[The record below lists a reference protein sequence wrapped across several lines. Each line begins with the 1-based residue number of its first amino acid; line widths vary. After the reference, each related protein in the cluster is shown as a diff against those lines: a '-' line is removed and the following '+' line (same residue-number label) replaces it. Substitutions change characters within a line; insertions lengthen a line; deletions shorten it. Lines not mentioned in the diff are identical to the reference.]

1 MAKRALVLSG
11 GGMFAAFQA
20 GAWRALAGRFAPDVV
35 IGASAGALNAW
46 MVAGRVDPEELCRLW
61 LTLDER
67 LEAPRW
73 RWPRRWS
80 DGILDATGM
89 ERLLRRATAEYRPAL
104 GLGVTVC
111 EGWRLR
117 NRVYWDGEVGVEH
130 LLASCAVPGVL
141 PAQRLEGGLS
151 FDGGLRAVCP
161 VWAAEEWGATEIV
174 AIDVWTDIARN
185 AHNGP
190 AWAGALPWWW
200 GLGRR
205 RAEGA
210 HVRRIQ
216 PPARLGRMREAAVW
230 SRENMERWIAAGEA
244 AAR

>member
-1 MAKRALVLSG
+1 MVLSG

-67 LEAPRW
+67 LEAPRL

-80 DGILDATGM
+80 DGILDATGI
-89 ERLLRRATAEYRPAL
+89 ERLLRRAAEEYRPAL

-117 NRVYWDGEVGVEH
+117 NRVYWGGEVGVEH

-174 AIDVWTDIARN
+174 AIDVWKD
-185 AHNGP
+185 
-190 AWAGALPWWW
+190 LPWWW
-200 GLGRR
+200 GLGLRR
-205 RAEGA
+205 RRWSDRAY
-210 HVRRIQ
+210 VRRIQ
-216 PPARLGRMREAAVW
+216 PPARLGRIRESAWW